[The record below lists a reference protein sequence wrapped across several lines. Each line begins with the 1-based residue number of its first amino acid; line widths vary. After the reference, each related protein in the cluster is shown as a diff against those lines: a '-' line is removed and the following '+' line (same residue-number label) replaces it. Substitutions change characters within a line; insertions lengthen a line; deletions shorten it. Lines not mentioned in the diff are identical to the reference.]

1 MNQDTVRNA
10 SSVIHRSAYMDG
22 TCDHREYY
30 RQFVNPFVTRMVER
44 VITTERLLKSSDQ
57 QYFNDIALNRWDMMV
72 SALWI
77 MVSKDLLNQA
87 GEIRSLGTGVCIL
100 KAAARQLVEGYC
112 ALDDDQ

>member
-1 MNQDTVRNA
+1 MNQDTVRNT

-22 TCDHREYY
+22 ACDHREYY

-57 QYFNDIALNRWDMMV
+57 RYFNDIALGRWDMMV
-72 SALWI
+72 PALWS
-77 MVSKDLLNQA
+77 MVSQDLLDQA
-87 GEIRSLGTGVCIL
+87 GEIRTLGTGVSIL

-112 ALDDDQ
+112 ALDDDR